1 MHHKLSVK
9 DFIAHESG
17 VEALQNASEIV
28 IDDERV
34 ANHKRTTNEI
44 RECCKDIKVLGR
56 KDLRLL
62 LSWWKHLKEEFTKKE
77 SAEEGEGEG
86 QEEAENVP
94 LTLEEVEDLEEE
106 QINEEISKIKE
117 EESKE
122 LKRKRKKANK
132 ERQKLNE
139 KLNLKMVLKGDE
151 GPVMEGD
158 DMFTLKEIKT
168 LDHLKTVTDQTP
180 DVVAESDEEEE
191 PILPKKV
198 RYEKESGHL
207 DSSGLYYK
215 SDESNFE
222 DSDDDESVSDKS
234 GLGLS
239 GSEDES
245 EKPKVQNKRKKNPD
259 TDNNPLIT
267 DLDPR
272 DKKTKRAHKAELW
285 FEKDI
290 FKNLEDEKD
299 EDYELDKMVE
309 VLKEKGGAVISEQKN
324 EVKSKKTKNKD
335 QKEEDSGEED
345 SGEEDSD
352 YDMEENMAPNKKVQK
367 VGGKDG
373 YEIAAKGKRRLIKYM

>member
-1 MHHKLSVK
+1 MHHKLSAK
-9 DFIAHESG
+9 DFIAHETG
-17 VEALQNASEIV
+17 IEALQHASEIV
-28 IDDERV
+28 IDDERI
-34 ANHKRTTNEI
+34 ANHTRTTNEI

-62 LSWWKHLKEEFTKKE
+62 LSWWKHLKEEFNKKF
-77 SAEEGEGEG
+77 AEENEASNAEG
-86 QEEAENVP
+86 QEEDENVP
-94 LTLEEVEDLEEE
+94 LTLEEVEDMEDGK
-106 QINEEISKIKE
+106 ISEEIDKIRE

-151 GPVMEGD
+151 GPVLEGD
-158 DMFTLKEIKT
+158 DMFTLKEIQT

-180 DVVAESDEEEE
+180 DVLAESEDEEET
-191 PILPKKV
+191 ILPKKV

-215 SDESNFE
+215 SDESNPE

-245 EKPKVQNKRKKNPD
+245 EKPKVQPKRKRNLN

-272 DKKTKRAHKAELW
+272 DKKTKRVHKAELW
-285 FEKDI
+285 FAKDI

-299 EDYELDKMVE
+299 EDFELDKMVE
-309 VLKEKGGAVISEQKN
+309 VLKKGGVVVGEEKSEK
-324 EVKSKKTKNKD
+324 KSKKTKSKV
-335 QKEEDSGEED
+335 QE
-345 SGEEDSD
+345 EEDSD
-352 YDMEENMAPNKKVQK
+352 YDVEEVMTQKKKVQK

-373 YEIAAKGKRRLIKYM
+373 YEVAAKEKRKLIKDIFYF